1 MSQHRCGC
9 ACHCRAPLEDWRVE
23 RMQVQREGA
32 LPVREPVPVTVCG
45 RCAGEIDALAT
56 LPFLELLVRST
67 AGSWWRA
74 A

>member
-1 MSQHRCGC
+1 MMHPPVLPDPER
-9 ACHCRAPLEDWRVE
+9 RRVA
-23 RMQVQREGA
+23 RQVQREGA
-32 LPVREPVPVTVCG
+32 VPVREPVPVTVCG